1 MQNFDSR
8 IAHWI
13 IRKRWWLIVI
23 TALLASVTASGMLFI
38 TIDSDLRVFFA
49 KDDPRLVELEALEN
63 TYTKHES
70 IILIVAPKNGQ
81 VFTPHTLSAVK
92 ELTEA
97 SWQMPFSSRVDSIT
111 NFQFTSA
118 DQDELIV
125 EDFIP
130 HPDLLDA
137 TQLEEKRQQALTEPL
152 LVKRLLAGDATTTAV
167 MVNVIFA
174 EKAPEAVEQIAEF
187 SRQLR
192 DEFQTKYPDIDFY
205 LTGSVMFDMAFSEVG
220 RHDMLLLAPLMF
232 LILVLVVGFS
242 VRSVVATVA
251 TMFVVLLSMLSA
263 MGIAGWLGIS
273 INPASAN
280 APTIILTLAV
290 ADSVHILVAMY
301 RLMYAGK
308 HKNDALVESLT
319 VNLQAVFL
327 TSLTTAIG
335 FLTMNFSESPP
346 FHDLGNIVAVGI
358 TMAFLYSVF
367 FLPALIAVLPVKAR
381 YAPVIASHD
390 FFQHLSGW
398 VFGRQTLIIVS
409 LGVVVT
415 IGGAIASRNILND
428 NWIQY
433 FSDNIPV
440 RVATDVMEQRLS
452 GSDYVEYSLP
462 AKGPGAIA
470 APEYLNQLEQFA
482 QWLRQQPEVVHVYTV
497 SDIFKRLNKNMHNDD
512 EAWYRLPKS
521 RELAAQY
528 LLLYEMS
535 LPLGL
540 DLNNQINVDKSAT
553 RIIVTVKNLGTRAFR
568 GLDQRAQQWL
578 QENLPSYMHIR
589 GSGLSIVWA
598 YLSKRNI
605 VNMLF
610 AAFAAL
616 FAIALVM
623 LIALK
628 RVDMGLISL
637 IPNLT
642 PALLA
647 FGLWAVFV
655 GEVGLGL
662 SVVSSM
668 TLGIVVDDTVHFIT
682 KYLRFRNHDRLIPEL
697 AIQETF
703 YLVGPAMAVTT
714 LALVAGFL
722 VLTFSD
728 YKMSADMGLL
738 SAITVS
744 IALLMD
750 FLLLPALLLKLSRFR
765 HDRSGTSEERKPV
778 A

>member
-1 MQNFDSR
+1 MESVSSR
-8 IAHWI
+8 LAQWI
-13 IRKRWWLIVI
+13 IDKRWWLIAV
-23 TALLASVTASGMLFI
+23 TALVAGVTASGMLFV

-49 KDDPRLVELEALEN
+49 KQDPRLLELEALEN

-70 IILIVAPKNGQ
+70 IIFIVAPENGH
-81 VFTPHTLSAVK
+81 VFTRDTLSVVK
-92 ELTEA
+92 DLTEA
-97 SWQMPFSSRVDSIT
+97 SWQMPYSNRVDSIT
-111 NFQFTSA
+111 NFQFTTA
-118 DQDELIV
+118 NQDELIV
-125 EDFIP
+125 EDFIDNP
-130 HPDLLDA
+130 EQLTD
-137 TQLEEKRQQALTEPL
+137 TQLNQKRQLALAEPL
-152 LVKRLLAGDATTTAV
+152 LVKRLVAADASTTAV
-167 MVNVIFA
+167 IVNVIFA
-174 EKAPEAVEQIAEF
+174 QKAPEAVEAIAIF

-192 DEFQTKYPDIDFY
+192 DQFRNQYPDIKFY
-205 LTGSVMFDMAFSEVG
+205 LTGSVMFDVAFSEVG
-220 RHDMLLLAPLMF
+220 RHDMLTLAPLMF

-251 TMFVVLLSMLSA
+251 TMFVILLSMLSA

-290 ADSVHILVAMY
+290 ADSVHILVTMY
-301 RLMYAGK
+301 RLMHAGK
-308 HKNDALVESLT
+308 SKHDALIESLRI
-319 VNLQAVFL
+319 NLQAVFL

-335 FLTMNFSESPP
+335 FLTMNFSDSPP
-346 FHDLGNIVAVGI
+346 FNDLGNIVAIGI
-358 TMAFLYSVF
+358 TMAFLYSIF
-367 FLPALIAVLPVKAR
+367 FLPALISVLPVKAR
-381 YAPVIASHD
+381 QAPVIAAHS
-390 FFQHLSGW
+390 FFYQLSIL
-398 VFGRQTLIIVS
+398 VIRRQNIIIVF
-409 LGVVVT
+409 LGLLVV
-415 IGGAIASRNILND
+415 IGGVFASRNILND
-428 NWIQY
+428 NWIRY

-440 RVATDVMEQRLS
+440 RVATDVLEQRLS
-452 GSDYVEYSLP
+452 GADFIEYSLP
-462 AKGPGAIA
+462 AKGPGATA
-470 APEYLNQLEQFA
+470 DPEYLQRLDQFA
-482 QWLRQQPEVVHVYTV
+482 QWLREQPEVVHVYTV
-497 SDIFKRLNKNMHNDD
+497 ADIFKRLNKNMHNDD
-512 EAWYRLPKS
+512 DAWYRLPAN

-553 RIIVTVKNLGTRAFR
+553 RIVVTVKNLGTRVFR
-568 GLDQRAQQWL
+568 SLDQRAQKWL
-578 QENLPSYMHIR
+578 KENMPSYMHVR

-605 VNMLF
+605 INMLI
-610 AAFAAL
+610 AAFGAL

-623 LIALK
+623 VFAL
-628 RVDMGLISL
+628 RRIDMGIISL

-642 PALLA
+642 PAVMA
-647 FGLWAVFV
+647 FGLWGIFV

-682 KYLRFRNHDRLIPEL
+682 KYLRFHDNDQFTPEH

-738 SAITVS
+738 SALTVS
-744 IALLMD
+744 IALVMD
-750 FLLLPALLLKLSRFR
+750 FLLLPALLLKLRYKKAR
-765 HDRSGTSEERKPV
+765 
-778 A
+778 

>member
-1 MQNFDSR
+1 MEGADSR
-8 IAHWI
+8 LARWI
-13 IRKRWWLIVI
+13 IRKRWWLIAI
-23 TALLASVTASGMLFI
+23 TALFASISASGMAFI

-49 KDDPRLVELEALEN
+49 EQDPRLLELEALEN

-70 IILIVAPKNGQ
+70 IIFIIAPQQGE
-81 VFTPHTLSAVK
+81 VFTPSTLLAIK

-111 NFQFTSA
+111 NFQFTYA
-118 DQDELIV
+118 NQDELIV
-125 EDFIP
+125 EDFITDP
-130 HPDLLDA
+130 GQLSN
-137 TQLEEKRQQALTEPL
+137 TQLEQKRQLALTEPL
-152 LVKRLLAGDATTTAV
+152 LVKRILANDATTTAV
-167 MVNVIFA
+167 IVNVIFP
-174 EKAPEAVEQIAEF
+174 EKAADAVEQIATF

-192 DEFQTKYPDIDFY
+192 DEFQNQYPDIEFY
-205 LTGSVMFDMAFSEVG
+205 LTGSVMFDVAFSEVG

-232 LILVLVVGFS
+232 LILVLVVGS
-242 VRSVVATVA
+242 AVRSVVATVA

-290 ADSVHILVAMY
+290 ADSVHILVTMY
-301 RLMYAGK
+301 RLMYSGK
-308 HKNDALVESLT
+308 SKSDALAESLA

-335 FLTMNFSESPP
+335 FMTMNFSDSPP
-346 FHDLGNIVAVGI
+346 FNDLGNIVAIGI

-381 YAPVIASHD
+381 RAPVIASHD
-390 FFQHLSGW
+390 YFQRLSSL
-398 VFGRQTLIIVS
+398 VIRYQKLIIITLS
-409 LGVVVT
+409 LTV
-415 IGGAIASRNILND
+415 AITAVLITRNVLND
-428 NWIQY
+428 NWIRY
-433 FSDNIPV
+433 FSHNIPV
-440 RVATDVMEQRLS
+440 RVATDVLEHRLS
-452 GSDYVEYSLP
+452 GADFIEYSLP
-462 AKGPGAIA
+462 AKEPGAIA
-470 APEYLNQLEQFA
+470 DPDYLQRLEQFA
-482 QWLRQQPEVVHVYTV
+482 QWLRQQPEVVHVYSV
-497 SDIFKRLNKNMHNDD
+497 ADIFKRLNKNMHNDD
-512 EAWYRLPKS
+512 EAWYRLPAG

-553 RIIVTVKNLGTRAFR
+553 RIIVTVKNMGTRVFR
-568 GLDQRAQQWL
+568 GLDQRVQQWL
-578 QENLPSYMHIR
+578 QENMPEYMHVR

-605 VNMLF
+605 INMLI
-610 AAFAAL
+610 AAFGAL
-616 FAIALVM
+616 FAISLVM
-623 LIALK
+623 IFALK
-628 RVDMGLISL
+628 RLDIGFISL

-642 PALLA
+642 PAVMA
-647 FGLWAVFV
+647 FGLWGLFV

-682 KYLRFRNHDRLIPEL
+682 KYLRYRANKNLSPEN
-697 AIQETF
+697 AIQQTF
-703 YLVGPAMAVTT
+703 FLVGPAMAVTT

-722 VLTFSD
+722 VLSFSD

-738 SAITVS
+738 SALTVS
-744 IALLMD
+744 IALVMD
-750 FLLLPALLLKLSRFR
+750 FLLLPALLLKLSNK
-765 HDRSGTSEERKPV
+765 STS
-778 A
+778 